1 MIMVRIVG
9 VLALLVVLV
18 AILMAIVQGQF
29 EAIPEG
35 GLPGGFQG
43 RVLAMEFVSNTTDI
57 YQILGP
63 YGPHNFEIMR
73 TVLMIDFVWIG
84 CYALLFVTISLL
96 LMRRNCPW
104 ARYLGF
110 LALIA
115 GVASAAFDVRENR
128 RILAVLSQF
137 PYDQNLVN
145 QVNDAALLK
154 WTLGFVAIALLAIA
168 FQDLANR
175 LANWISISFIVTA
188 AVGFVGLWRY
198 PLLGLVSIPLLIALL
213 LLAFTAFF
221 RPRNLLES
229 PN

>member
-1 MIMVRIVG
+1 MSRIRIVG
-9 VLALLVVLV
+9 VLALLVVVV
-18 AILMAIVQGQF
+18 ALLMAIVQLQF
-29 EAIPEG
+29 EKVPDE
-35 GLPGGFQG
+35 GLPGGFKG
-43 RVLAMEFVSNTTDI
+43 RVLAMEFVSNTTDVER
-57 YQILGP
+57 ILAP
-63 YGPHNFEIMR
+63 NVAHNRGIME
-73 TVLMIDFVWIG
+73 TVLTIDFVWIG
-84 CYALLFVTISLL
+84 CYGLLFITISLL
-96 LMRRNCPW
+96 LMRRRCPW

-110 LALIA
+110 FALLA

-128 RILAVLSQF
+128 RILAVMSHI

-188 AVGFVGLWRY
+188 VVGFIGLWHF
-198 PLLGLVSIPLLIALL
+198 PLLGLVAIPLLLALI

-221 RPRNLLES
+221 RPQNLTEMTG
-229 PN
+229 